1 MKQIFIPTD
10 AQAILSILLSA
21 RLLEDKLVWVY
32 TPKGK
37 FTVSSAYKLTFFFDF
52 AEGCMEGFS
61 NGESHKS
68 FWRRIWRLH
77 LPNKMKS
84 FAWRVCH
91 NIIPMKA
98 NL

>member
-1 MKQIFIPTD
+1 MKQIFISTD

-21 RLLEDKLVWVY
+21 LLLEDKLVWVY

-37 FTVSSAYKLTFFFDF
+37 FTVSSAYKLAFSDF

-68 FWRRIWRLH
+68 FWQRIWRLH
-77 LPNKMKS
+77 LQIRRSPLLGGCVITS
-84 FAWRVCH
+84 
-91 NIIPMKA
+91 ITKA

>member
-37 FTVSSAYKLTFFFDF
+37 FTVSSAYKLTFFFILQRRVWKDF
-52 AEGCMEGFS
+52 QMGRATNLF
-61 NGESHKS
+61 GEE
-68 FWRRIWRLH
+68 FGGYICQIR
-77 LPNKMKS
+77 
-84 FAWRVCH
+84 
-91 NIIPMKA
+91 
-98 NL
+98 

>member
-37 FTVSSAYKLTFFFDF
+37 FIVSSAYKLTFF
-52 AEGCMEGFS
+52 
-61 NGESHKS
+61 
-68 FWRRIWRLH
+68 
-77 LPNKMKS
+77 
-84 FAWRVCH
+84 
-91 NIIPMKA
+91 
-98 NL
+98 